1 MGKIYYIFG
10 KSSSGKDTI
19 YKKLLQKY
27 PETLKSVVLYTTRPK
42 REGEKEGVT
51 YKYLTEDKYEELK
64 EKGLIIEERS
74 YNTIHGI
81 WRYLTVKDDQINLD
95 DNDYLIT
102 GVLESYV
109 STRDYFGKDR
119 VIPIYIEV
127 EDGERLTRA
136 LKREKKP
143 GNRKYAEMCRR
154 FLTDTEDFS
163 EDKLKTAGVDRR
175 FINDDLES
183 CLKEIEDYIACLR
196 DDLK

>member
-19 YKKLLQKY
+19 YRRLLKMH
-27 PETLKSVVLYTTRPK
+27 PDSLRSVVLYTTIPK
-42 REGEKEGVT
+42 REGEKEGIT
-51 YKYLTEDKYEELK
+51 YNYLSEEGYEDLK
-64 EKGLIIEERS
+64 QRGLIIEERS

-81 WRYLTVKDDQINLD
+81 WRYFTVKDDQIDLEK
-95 DNDYLIT
+95 NDYLIT

-109 STRDYFGKDR
+109 STRNYFGKDR
-119 VIPIYIEV
+119 VMPVYIEV

-136 LKREKKP
+136 LNREKKP

-163 EDKLKTAGVDRR
+163 EDKLKAAGVDRR
-175 FINDDLES
+175 FINDDLEK
-183 CLKEIEDYIACLR
+183 CLAEIEKYIEENT
-196 DDLK
+196 DKS

>member
-19 YKKLLQKY
+19 YRRLLKMH
-27 PETLKSVVLYTTRPK
+27 PDSLRSVVLYTTRPK
-42 REGEKEGVT
+42 REGEKEGIT
-51 YKYLTEDKYEELK
+51 YNYLSEEGYEDLK
-64 EKGLIIEERS
+64 QRGLIIEERS

-81 WRYLTVKDDQINLD
+81 WRYFTVKDDQIDLEK
-95 DNDYLIT
+95 NDYLIT

-109 STRDYFGKDR
+109 STRNYFGKDR
-119 VIPIYIEV
+119 VMPVYIEV

-136 LKREKKP
+136 LNREKKP

-163 EDKLKTAGVDRR
+163 EDKLKAAGVDRR
-175 FINDDLES
+175 FINDDLEK
-183 CLKEIEDYIACLR
+183 CLAEIEKYIEENT
-196 DDLK
+196 DKP

>member
-19 YKKLLQKY
+19 YRRLLKMH
-27 PETLKSVVLYTTRPK
+27 PDSLRSVVLYTTRPK
-42 REGEKEGVT
+42 REGEKEGIT
-51 YKYLTEDKYEELK
+51 YNYLSEEGYEDLK
-64 EKGLIIEERS
+64 QRGLIIEERS

-81 WRYLTVKDDQINLD
+81 WRYFTVKDDQIDLEK
-95 DNDYLIT
+95 NDYLIT

-109 STRDYFGKDR
+109 STRNYFGKDR
-119 VIPIYIEV
+119 VMPVYIEV

-136 LKREKKP
+136 LNREKKP

-163 EDKLKTAGVDRR
+163 EDKLKAAGVDRR
-175 FINDDLES
+175 FINDDLEK
-183 CLKEIEDYIACLR
+183 CLAEIEKYIEENT
-196 DDLK
+196 DKS

>member
-19 YKKLLQKY
+19 YRRLLKMH
-27 PETLKSVVLYTTRPK
+27 PDSLRSVVLYTTRPK
-42 REGEKEGVT
+42 REGEKEGIT
-51 YKYLTEDKYEELK
+51 YNYLSEEGYEDLK
-64 EKGLIIEERS
+64 QRGLIIEERS

-81 WRYLTVKDDQINLD
+81 WRYFTVNDDQIDLEK
-95 DNDYLIT
+95 NDYLIT

-109 STRDYFGKDR
+109 STRNYFGKDR
-119 VIPIYIEV
+119 VMPVYIEV

-136 LKREKKP
+136 LNREKKP

-163 EDKLKTAGVDRR
+163 EDKLKAAGVDRR
-175 FINDDLES
+175 FINDDLEK
-183 CLKEIEDYIACLR
+183 CLAEIEKYIEENT
-196 DDLK
+196 DKS

>member
-19 YKKLLQKY
+19 YRRLLKMH
-27 PETLKSVVLYTTRPK
+27 PDSLRSVVLYTTRPK
-42 REGEKEGVT
+42 REGEKEGIT
-51 YKYLTEDKYEELK
+51 YNYLSEEGYEDLK
-64 EKGLIIEERS
+64 QRGLIIEERS

-81 WRYLTVKDDQINLD
+81 WRYFTVKDDQIDLEK
-95 DNDYLIT
+95 NDYLIT

-109 STRDYFGKDR
+109 STRNYFGKDR
-119 VIPIYIEV
+119 VMPVYIEV

-136 LKREKKP
+136 LNREKKP

-163 EDKLKTAGVDRR
+163 EDKLKAAGVDRR
-175 FINDDLES
+175 FINDDLEK
-183 CLKEIEDYIACLR
+183 CLAEIEKYIEENA
-196 DDLK
+196 DKP